1 MAAVVS
7 GLGVIWA
14 VIILGWIL
22 GLTRLLGDAA
32 QLVLNRLVFFVCL
45 PAFIGL
51 ELARADVRTMFSVPL
66 LVAAVS
72 AIVTASL
79 FALIARFV
87 LHLHRGDIVI
97 GSMASALT
105 NAGYLGIPLAYYIL
119 GSSTHVIPVLL
130 FQLGFFSPMFFVL
143 ADLASPHGEVTPRRV
158 VQTIARNPLVY
169 AAIIGTAISLTEW
182 TIPPVVA
189 DPLDLVA
196 GAAVPCI
203 LISFGISLAGE
214 NLRAMR
220 EYVVPIAL
228 TTAFKLVLQPI
239 VAVAFATLVFGTTG
253 APLFAFACMAGL
265 PTAQNAYLAAF
276 QAGTGERIARGTVI
290 ASTVFVTPTL
300 MAIAALLA

>member
-14 VIILGWIL
+14 VIILGWLL
-22 GLTRLLGDAA
+22 GITKLLGDTA

-51 ELARADVRTMFSVPL
+51 ELARADVRTMFSEPL
-66 LVAAVS
+66 VVAAVS
-72 AIVTASL
+72 AMTTAIL
-79 FALIARFV
+79 FALIARFILK
-87 LHLHRGDIVI
+87 LHAGDVVI

-105 NAGYLGIPLAYYIL
+105 NAGYLGIPLAHYIL

-143 ADLASPHGEVTPRRV
+143 ADLASPQGEVTPRRIIM
-158 VQTIARNPLVY
+158 TIVRNPLVY
-169 AAIIGTAISLTEW
+169 AAIIGTTISLAGW
-182 TIPPVVA
+182 TIPSVIA

-220 EYVVPIAL
+220 EYALPIA
-228 TTAFKLVLQPI
+228 TATAFKLVLQPI
-239 VAVAFATLVFGTTG
+239 VAVAFAMVVFGTTG

-290 ASTVFVTPTL
+290 ASTVFVTPSL